1 MTGELYMETSY
12 IIFRGIF
19 QTFCYGYAWV
29 VSPLFFV
36 NDLLE
41 ATPIFERK
49 KWYLFRQ
56 VCSWEFL
63 SNDMTTSPW
72 LQLQVSPN
80 I

>member
-1 MTGELYMETSY
+1 METSY

-56 VCSWEFL
+56 VCS
-63 SNDMTTSPW
+63 
-72 LQLQVSPN
+72 
-80 I
+80 

>member
-1 MTGELYMETSY
+1 METSY

-41 ATPIFERK
+41 ATPIF
-49 KWYLFRQ
+49 
-56 VCSWEFL
+56 
-63 SNDMTTSPW
+63 
-72 LQLQVSPN
+72 
-80 I
+80 